1 MDGMGSVNE
10 NGKKLKKTDLNEMV
24 VTGTIFLHKE
34 IHKPARVTH
43 DGKMKNQIDYTLAN
57 RKIRT
62 SLIVTRVMRSAD
74 VASDHFLVRSTIRL
88 KLKRAPVRR
97 KSDTQKLQDNDVCSR
112 FSIQC

>member
-1 MDGMGSVNE
+1 
-10 NGKKLKKTDLNEMV
+10 MV
-24 VTGTIFLHKE
+24 ITGTIFLHKE

-43 DGKMKNQIDYTLAN
+43 DGKMKNQINYTLAN

-62 SLIVTRVMRSAD
+62 FVIDTRVMRSAD

-88 KLKRAPVRR
+88 KLKRARVRIR